1 VCRPKIPLT
10 DAVRV
15 ALDGCGEP
23 FIIALHDPPRKSCS
37 RFELKLEAHAFP
49 QRPPITGPF
58 ATSDE
63 VEAEFE
69 RLTRLIDAARHEAL
83 RAVVT
88 RHGIIESPAIRV
100 VRCPTP
106 AGLS

>member
-1 VCRPKIPLT
+1 MAGKYTLCLN
-10 DAVRV
+10 
-15 ALDGCGEP
+15 G
-23 FIIALHDPPRKSCS
+23 H
-37 RFELKLEAHAFP
+37 
-49 QRPPITGPF
+49 PITDSF
-58 ATSDE
+58 ATPDE

-88 RHGIIESPAIRV
+88 RHRIIESPAIRV

>member
-1 VCRPKIPLT
+1 MRSMILPEIVFEVRA
-10 DAVRV
+10 DAGKHT
-15 ALDGCGEP
+15 LFLNG
-23 FIIALHDPPRKSCS
+23 H
-37 RFELKLEAHAFP
+37 
-49 QRPPITGPF
+49 PITGPF